1 MPERTTERREDEED
15 TVHEIFMRQRKENIE
30 SNLTTLNNENIAQDD
45 IRCSLPPE
53 LVRNHEIFI
62 IPGENEKW
70 AIAAMRDIKASTI
83 GSLVTFRGIVVKA
96 SDARPAA
103 RVVCYSCEACGFE
116 VYQTVSGRDFN
127 PLN

>member
-45 IRCSLPPE
+45 IRCSLPSE

-62 IPGENEKW
+62 IPGENEK
-70 AIAAMRDIKASTI
+70 
-83 GSLVTFRGIVVKA
+83 
-96 SDARPAA
+96 
-103 RVVCYSCEACGFE
+103 
-116 VYQTVSGRDFN
+116 
-127 PLN
+127 

>member
-1 MPERTTERREDEED
+1 
-15 TVHEIFMRQRKENIE
+15 
-30 SNLTTLNNENIAQDD
+30 
-45 IRCSLPPE
+45 
-53 LVRNHEIFI
+53 
-62 IPGENEKW
+62 
-70 AIAAMRDIKASTI
+70 MRDIKASTI